1 MRLSINKKIIPSL
14 LILLTA
20 ALQAAAGPVLRN
32 LEIEV
37 LLRDN
42 GDADIMETRTMSI
55 DNVGTECY
63 IVIGNL
69 EGSKITNF
77 TVTDDEGVEYLNEG
91 RWNVDRTRI
100 EKTRRCGIV
109 TKSYGYEL
117 CWGLGKPGER
127 TYVVRYTVTDLV
139 RDYGETDGFNYM
151 FVTRDMKPSPQEA
164 SVTIRAPH
172 LADGLP
178 KDSVRVWSFGFNGE
192 NEIADG
198 EVVSYTTEP
207 MTEKSAMI
215 VMLELD
221 KGLLH
226 PTMKE
231 KETFE
236 KVKERAFE
244 GSDYKE
250 PAWYKKLWNFL
261 IEEPVVFFG
270 ILLGG
275 LAGLLAVWSGIRVSR
290 ERKKLLKTIDWYRDI
305 PINGDLVHARGLY
318 DAFYLTGGINDQD
331 IINAMVLRLIRTGT
345 LTIEDRMVMPTGLKK
360 IMGVEGKVQPC
371 IIIKDFNERNRLINA
386 EPIRKLYVMFR
397 LASGDDLVLQ
407 PKELMRWMRSHE
419 DEVMAFVNLLKPSV
433 SIKEAKEE
441 IEDTKKVFGLKK
453 YLQDFTLA
461 NERHVS
467 EVALWNDYLV
477 YASLFGIADQVMADM
492 KQINPEYLQM
502 NQISRNLTDRRVVP
516 MLLTTTSSTATSIK
530 QSVESRRSGGG
541 GRSSFGGGGGFRGGG
556 SGGGVR

>member
-109 TKSYGYEL
+109 TKSNGYEL

-151 FVTRDMKPSPQEA
+151 FVTRNMKPSPQEA

-172 LADGLP
+172 LAYGLP

-215 VMLELD
+215 VMVELD

-250 PAWYKKLWNFL
+250 PAWYKKLWNFI

-275 LAGLLAVWSGIRVSR
+275 FAGLVAVWSGIRVSR

-318 DAFYLTGGINDQD
+318 DAFYLTGGITDQD
-331 IINAMVLRLIRTGT
+331 IINAMVMRLIRTGT

-407 PKELMRWMRSHE
+407 PKELMRWMKSHE
-419 DEVMAFVNLLKPSV
+419 DEVMAFVKLLKPSV

-516 MLLTTTSSTATSIK
+516 VLLSTTSSTATNIK

-541 GRSSFGGGGGFRGGG
+541 GRSSFGGGGGFHGGG